1 MSRNWIKK
9 IVVAVDTLPFTHT
22 KIHLLPQ
29 GFTSVPV
36 HHDSHLF
43 VCSGQHMKE
52 KNEKLLDFG
61 IFWQFLAPKFTIE
74 IDFSNIQNLNFY
86 VKPQS
91 SIFLVF
97 WKIWIIWYF
106 WHFLKKIWGDFFEIQ
121 NLNFYVKPQSSISLV
136 FWKIWIIW
144 YFWHFLKKLRKVR
157 KYEKSR

>member
-61 IFWQFLAPKFTIE
+61 IFWQFLVK
-74 IDFSNIQNLNFY
+74 NF
-86 VKPQS
+86 
-91 SIFLVF
+91 
-97 WKIWIIWYF
+97 
-106 WHFLKKIWGDFFEIQ
+106 E
-121 NLNFYVKPQSSISLV
+121 NFAKMN
-136 FWKIWIIW
+136 K
-144 YFWHFLKKLRKVR
+144 
-157 KYEKSR
+157 